1 MTENRQRDPALGG
14 RARLAAPT
22 VWIPPWRL
30 AILPSTG
37 GLVWIRVPAANL
49 SFSVK
54 EKTVKR
60 HDFKDGEVIF
70 RKGDPSDAAY
80 LITHGQVEIAQDRP
94 DGETESVAVL
104 RRGEYFGEM
113 GAIEARPRSAS
124 AIARGP
130 VACMSV
136 GQEEF
141 MDMLL
146 NRPQESLDLLKVLFE
161 RLRRANEKLARR
173 EGSKGH

>member
-1 MTENRQRDPALGG
+1 MDFP
-14 RARLAAPT
+14 PT
-22 VWIPPWRL
+22 VGYRSTLAWIGEDPRAGRPPVRCQ
-30 AILPSTG
+30 
-37 GLVWIRVPAANL
+37 N
-49 SFSVK
+49 

-80 LITHGQVEIAQDRP
+80 LITHGQIEIVQERP
-94 DGETESVAVL
+94 DEETESVAVL

-113 GAIEARPRSAS
+113 GAIDEKRRSAS
-124 AIARGP
+124 AIAKGP

-136 GQEEF
+136 SQEEF

-146 NRPQESLDLLKVLFE
+146 NRPQESIDLLKVLFE
-161 RLRRANEKLARR
+161 RLRKANEKLARI
-173 EGSKGH
+173 EGHHGD

>member
-1 MTENRQRDPALGG
+1 M
-14 RARLAAPT
+14 
-22 VWIPPWRL
+22 
-30 AILPSTG
+30 
-37 GLVWIRVPAANL
+37 PAANL
-49 SFSVK
+49 SFRVK

-60 HDFKDGEVIF
+60 HDFKDGEVMF
-70 RKGDPSDAAY
+70 RKGDRSDAAY
-80 LITHGQVEIAQDRP
+80 LITHGQVEIVQERR

-113 GAIEARPRSAS
+113 GAIDEKPRSAS
-124 AIARGP
+124 AIAKGP

-146 NRPQESLDLLKVLFE
+146 NRPQESIDLLKVLFE
-161 RLRRANEKLARR
+161 RLRKANERLARI
-173 EGSKGH
+173 EGPHG